1 MVKMTTQTIEE
12 PEIEEEVITKQIK
25 VPPKLKPIFTGEAR
39 YRIAFGG
46 RGSGKT
52 RTFALMTAIRGY
64 EWGRVGKSGQILCGR
79 EYMNSLEDS
88 SLEEIK
94 TAIRSVPWLEAYY
107 EVGEKFIRSR
117 DGRISYTFVG
127 LRRSLDAIKSKAR
140 ILLAWIDEAEHVSEM
155 AYMKLLPTVREEN
168 SEVWISYNPESKYS
182 ATHERFRVN
191 TPDNAKICEINYSD
205 NPWFPEVLEVQRKE
219 DKEKR
224 VDMYDHIWE
233 GGFLVFSEGAYYS
246 TEMRR
251 CRDEDRIGEVRY
263 NRDKPVITAW
273 DLGVGDST
281 AIWFAQ
287 YIGTEVHIID
297 YYEASGVGLD
307 HYVRILQ
314 DKGFIYDQHI
324 LPHDVR
330 VRELGTGKS
339 RLETLDSL
347 GIRNVEIAPMLM
359 VDDGIQQVRSLLD
372 RCFFDKKKCE
382 KGIDCLI
389 NYSRDYDENG
399 KTWRSR
405 PRHDWSSHGADAF
418 RYLAIGYR
426 PMTESWGK
434 PLKRNIR
441 GVV

>member
-1 MVKMTTQTIEE
+1 MSKTEE
-12 PEIEEEVITKQIK
+12 VEEETLS
-25 VPPKLKPIFTGEAR
+25 VPIPDKLVPVFEGEAR
-39 YRIAFGG
+39 YRGSWGG

-52 RTFALMTAIRGY
+52 RTFALMTAVRGY
-64 EWGRVGKSGQILCGR
+64 LWGQEGRSGQILCGR
-79 EYMNSLEDS
+79 EFMNSLEDS

-94 TAIRSVPWLEAYY
+94 QAIRSVPILEDYY
-107 EVGEKFIRSR
+107 ELGEKYVRSK
-117 DGRISYTFVG
+117 DGLISYTFVG
-127 LRRSLDAIKSKAR
+127 LRRSLDSIKSKAH
-140 ILLAWIDEAEHVSEM
+140 ILLAWVDEAESVSDM
-155 AYMKLLPTVREEN
+155 AWQKLIPTVREEE
-168 SEVWISYNPESKYS
+168 SEIWVTWNPESKYS
-182 ATHERFRVN
+182 ATHERFRLN
-191 TPDNAKICEINYSD
+191 KPKNSKIEELNYAD
-205 NPWFPEVLEVQRKE
+205 NPWFPDVLEQERLE
-219 DKEKR
+219 DKDKR
-224 VDMYDHIWE
+224 IDMYDHIWK

-263 NRDKPVITAW
+263 NRDKPVVTAW

-287 YIGTEVHIID
+287 FIGTEVHVID

-314 DKGFIYDQHI
+314 EKGFIYDQHI

-372 RCFFDKKKCE
+372 RCYFDEKKCE

-405 PRHDWSSHGADAF
+405 PRHDFSSHAADAF

>member
-1 MVKMTTQTIEE
+1 MSK
-12 PEIEEEVITKQIK
+12 EEEVKVQIDL
-25 VPPKLKPIFTGEAR
+25 PPKLVPIFEGEAR
-39 YRIAFGG
+39 YRIAYGG

-52 RTFALMTAIRGY
+52 RTFALMTAVKGY
-64 EWGRVGKSGQILCGR
+64 MWGRAGKKGQILCGR
-79 EYMNSLEDS
+79 EFMNSLDDS

-94 TAIRSVPWLEAYY
+94 TAIKSIDWLNDYY
-107 EVGEKFIRSR
+107 EVGEKYIRSK
-117 DGRISYTFVG
+117 DGNISYTFVG

-155 AYMKLLPTVREEN
+155 AYMKLLPSVREES

-182 ATHERFRVN
+182 ATHNRFRVN
-191 TPDNAKICEINYSD
+191 TPDNSKICEINYTD
-205 NPWFPEVLEVQRKE
+205 NPWFPDVLEQERLE
-219 DKEKR
+219 DKDKR
-224 VDMYDHIWE
+224 IDMYEHIWE

-251 CRDEDRIGEVRY
+251 AKDEDRVGEVRY
-263 NRDKPVITAW
+263 DRAKSVVTAW
-273 DLGVGDST
+273 DLGIGDST

-287 YIGTEVHIID
+287 FIGTEIHIID

-307 HYVRILQ
+307 HYAIVLQ
-314 DKGFIYDQHI
+314 EKGYVYEQHI

-339 RLETLDSL
+339 RLETLDGL
-347 GIRNVEIAPMLM
+347 GIRNVEIAPDLR
-359 VDDGIQQVRSLLD
+359 VDDGIQAARSMINK
-372 RCFFDKKKCE
+372 CWFDAKKCE
-382 KGIDCLI
+382 KGVDCLI
-389 NYSRDYDENG
+389 NYTRDWDENG

-405 PRHDWSSHGADAF
+405 PRHDWASHGADAF

-426 PMTESWGK
+426 PLDSSWGK
-434 PLKRNIR
+434 PIKRNIK